1 MSVPL
6 LPPMSSPEDNKD
18 LPTTLAQDLGH
29 SMEDG
34 VTRAQGWLE
43 SSHWFQSPL
52 VITQSLESNGV
63 VLGATGVFLASG
75 VLNKDEKGYV
85 RCGVKSLSIDRGF
98 RGDAHHDGSIRHI

>member
-1 MSVPL
+1 MAEGVKEQELDGNSVLSRSLVISDGTEDVLGANMSVPL

-34 VTRAQGWLE
+34 GYQSPRLAGELPLVSE
-43 SSHWFQSPL
+43 SS

-63 VLGATGVFLASG
+63 VLGLL
-75 VLNKDEKGYV
+75 VL
-85 RCGVKSLSIDRGF
+85 SL
-98 RGDAHHDGSIRHI
+98 